1 MARKKRYSYRNL
13 RKKPNI
19 TPVSIALTALCL
31 MFFTVYGIYAWQK
44 TGTLV
49 PTMELLDGHANFR
62 FVDVGQGDCTLVT
75 HRGDGILIDAGPGSG
90 GKTAAEAAAM
100 YSPTVEYF
108 IITHP
113 HEDHMGGAADVL
125 RRVKVECLVLTA
137 DRTDEDFYGETIAL
151 ADRLNIPILYA
162 EKGMTLTTDS
172 ITVEILD
179 TFGLETDSLNDRSM
193 IVKITADGTTL
204 LVTGDA
210 ESAEEEYLLA
220 NAGEALD
227 ADILKA
233 AHHGSSTSSTEA
245 FLHAVSPETAVIS
258 CGRGNSYG
266 HPAHEVLNRLEKM
279 GAVIHRTDLEGTVLL
294 RQGHTFLTWLRSRWK
309 PAS

>member
-1 MARKKRYSYRNL
+1 MARKKRYSSRNL
-13 RKKPNI
+13 RKKPKI
-19 TPVSIALTALCL
+19 TPASAALTVLFL
-31 MFFTVYGIYAWQK
+31 LFFTVYGVYAWQK

-113 HEDHMGGAADVL
+113 HEDHMGGAPDVL
-125 RRVKVECLVLTA
+125 RRVKVECLVLTT

-151 ADRLNIPILYA
+151 ADLLNIPILYA
-162 EKGMTLTTDS
+162 EEGMTLTTDS
-172 ITVEILD
+172 MTIEILD
-179 TFGLETDSLNDRSM
+179 TFGLETDNLNDRSM
-193 IVKITADGTTL
+193 MVKITADGTTL

-210 ESAEEEYLLA
+210 ESAEESWIAEK
-220 NAGEALD
+220 AGDSLN
-227 ADILKA
+227 ADILKV

-266 HPAHEVLNRLEKM
+266 HPSHEVLNRLEGT
-279 GAVIHRTDLEGTVLL
+279 GAEIRRTDREGTVLL
-294 RQGHTFLTWLRSRWK
+294 RQGHTFLSWLRSRQI
-309 PAS
+309 PVT